1 MIVQLDK
8 AIQMCS
14 DKKSDPLSMTKV
26 MGELE
31 HADQTIF
38 DVEEVMS
45 THPTDEHR
53 LQKLCDQLKKLQ
65 NDCVH
70 CNNIQNQ
77 IQEKDKQN
85 IEALRKR
92 FDFLVLGKYP

>member
-1 MIVQLDK
+1 
-8 AIQMCS
+8 MCS

-45 THPTDEHR
+45 THPSDEHR
-53 LQKLCDQLKKLQ
+53 LQKLCD
-65 NDCVH
+65 
-70 CNNIQNQ
+70 
-77 IQEKDKQN
+77 
-85 IEALRKR
+85 
-92 FDFLVLGKYP
+92 